1 MSSKEKVFAARRVD
15 LAFEFAQSV
24 DEVFS
29 FATFKDRELSTNEG
43 VIYTENL
50 GYDFQNECTP
60 RVGIS
65 PLSPDL
71 VKEMGINLSEF
82 VFNITLEDVSIGVRT
97 TIYEIP
103 ASDVKEAIV
112 REINLAEQEGMSFYR
127 GFEIKCFV
135 SRRKSTS
142 FGSHQI
148 WHKSQVI
155 FQKSFTVK
163 ASVDE
168 ALFEIEW
175 QDFASDADKK
185 NVLFFVDWLSP
196 EVSTSVDKDCFQ
208 VKANNRLKDQF
219 KRMENN
225 KHFGTFCIRMM
236 ATQILK
242 ELLQKTLKHA
252 SVNTDVQPLENS
264 LHDRF
269 GALLSKIGHDFNQM
283 AKLAQSSH
291 KLEQLDVD
299 TQVENIL
306 QNEILLGST
315 LEEIKFGGYR

>member
-1 MSSKEKVFAARRVD
+1 MTSKEKIFAARRVD

-29 FATFKDRELSTNEG
+29 FATFKDGELSSHDG
-43 VIYTENL
+43 IKLSENL

-60 RVGIS
+60 KVGIS
-65 PLSPDL
+65 PLSADL
-71 VKEMGINLSEF
+71 IEEMGIKLNEF
-82 VFNITLEDVSIGVRT
+82 VFNITLEDISLGIRT

-103 ASDVKEAIV
+103 ASDVTKAIV
-112 REINLAEQEGMSFYR
+112 REINLTEQEGMSFYR
-127 GFEIKCFV
+127 GFEVNCFV

-148 WHKSQVI
+148 WHKSQVV
-155 FQKSFTVK
+155 FQKSFTAK

-196 EVSTSVDKDCFQ
+196 EVSHSIDKDCFQ

-225 KHFGTFCIRMM
+225 KHFGIFC
-236 ATQILK
+236 T
-242 ELLQKTLKHA
+242 
-252 SVNTDVQPLENS
+252 S
-264 LHDRF
+264 LVIIYF
-269 GALLSKIGHDFNQM
+269 IEFSFI
-283 AKLAQSSH
+283 
-291 KLEQLDVD
+291 
-299 TQVENIL
+299 
-306 QNEILLGST
+306 
-315 LEEIKFGGYR
+315 